1 MSLKDAGLSWRALE
15 TESAALF
22 GSRLRLPIA
31 VLASLADPDELYA
44 ARIAGVAEVDRKEAT
59 RELSRLQTVGLL
71 VPGSVVDSGKPG
83 RPAQLLERR
92 NEQAWEALIAL
103 AARLKEQ
110 GSGKRRR

>member
-1 MSLKDAGLSWRALE
+1 MSLKEAGSRWRALE

-31 VLASLADPDELYA
+31 VLASLADSDELYA

-92 NEQAWEALIAL
+92 NAQAWEALIAL
-103 AARLKEQ
+103 AAGLKVQ
-110 GSGKRRR
+110 GQGKQRR